1 MFIAL
6 LIIARTAHIGATIL
20 LAGTFTFKLITLGPG
35 GGSDD
40 FHDLQLCLLHLA
52 LWSLVAAFLSSLLW
66 FWLEVANMS
75 GCRPCGLFPPQRG
88 RWFCLKRNSVTSCRF
103 ASDSSSSRLHS
114 SRSAWRKSKRNTH

>member
-75 GCRPCGLFPPQRG
+75 GLPAMRAFSTTAWQMVL
-88 RWFCLKRNSVTSCRF
+88 LKRNSVTSCSF
-103 ASDSSSSRLHS
+103 ASDSSSSRL
-114 SRSAWRKSKRNTH
+114 

>member
-52 LWSLVAAFLSSLLW
+52 LRSLVAAFLSGLLCL
-66 FWLEVANMS
+66 WLEVANMS
-75 GCRPCGLFPPQRG
+75 GFPGILAVFITACLIVVFEMEFGLVFEVHDYLILLQLG
-88 RWFCLKRNSVTSCRF
+88 VV
-103 ASDSSSSRLHS
+103 
-114 SRSAWRKSKRNTH
+114 